1 MFQLVPPETRFD
13 FLGKSRIAA
22 AVSLAIIV
30 AGLIAIPIRG
40 IRTGIDFAGGTE
52 LQLAFAPGGAVDE
65 GGIRSA
71 LGDAGIGGAD
81 VIRFGGGDAR
91 EYLLRMAGEV
101 PIVEGA
107 AAQAPAPA
115 AGAAGPEAGAAAVE
129 AAPGSSAA
137 PESAV
142 PAAVEPE
149 AGAEPA
155 PGELSPDE
163 RRRRLAALEA
173 ALEAKLGPLEVQ
185 RVEFV
190 GPRVG
195 AELRRDG
202 LLALVFSWIVIL
214 AYVGFRFSIRY
225 GPGAVVALMHDVLVT
240 SALWVIFGL
249 EFDLQVLAALLT
261 IIGYSVN
268 DTIVIFDR
276 VRENLTLRT
285 RRELEEVVNRSLN
298 ETLSRTLLTA
308 GTVFF
313 SCLALVL
320 LGGPVI
326 RPFSLAMCIGVVA
339 GSYSTIYMAAP
350 VMIWLEE
357 RYGRSRTSAPAR
369 A

>member
-1 MFQLVPPETRFD
+1 VFQLVPPDTKFD
-13 FLGKSRIAA
+13 FLGKGKVAA
-22 AVSLAIIV
+22 AVSLAVIL
-30 AGLIAIPIRG
+30 AGLAAIPIRG
-40 IRTGIDFAGGTE
+40 IRTGIDFSGGTE
-52 LQLAFAPGGAVDE
+52 LQLSFPQESAVDE
-65 GGIRSA
+65 GALRGA
-71 LGDAGIGGAD
+71 LGEIGLEGAD
-81 VIRFGGGDAR
+81 VIRFGGGDTR
-91 EYLLRMAGEV
+91 DYLVRMAGEM
-101 PIVEGA
+101 PAIEGA
-107 AAQAPAPA
+107 APAPA
-115 AGAAGPEAGAAAVE
+115 PAGGTPPADAVE
-129 AAPGSSAA
+129 APEAAVAPGA
-137 PESAV
+137 
-142 PAAVEPE
+142 
-149 AGAEPA
+149 
-155 PGELSPDE
+155 GELSPDE
-163 RRRRLAALEA
+163 RRARLTAFEGALEQKLG
-173 ALEAKLGPLEVQ
+173 ALEVE

-202 LLALVFSWIVIL
+202 LLALVFSWLVIL

-225 GPGAVVALMHDVLVT
+225 GPGAVVALVHDVLVT
-240 SALWVIFGL
+240 ASIWVIFGL

-285 RRELEEVVNRSLN
+285 KRELEDVVNRSLN

-308 GTVFF
+308 GTVFL

-326 RPFSLAMCIGVVA
+326 RPFSLAMCIGVIA
-339 GSYSTIYMAAP
+339 GSYSTIYIAAP

-357 RYGRSRTSAPAR
+357 RYGTRAATGSPAR